1 MLITQRN
8 GTRPAAFIN
17 FMKNTYNEKT
27 RLMDIMKIIFDP
39 SRTGFKSVAS
49 YDKLPSGG
57 MHEVWTDSDS
67 LLIAESYY
75 DEFIE
80 RVKNEIN

>member
-1 MLITQRN
+1 MLITSPN
-8 GTRPAAFIN
+8 GMRHAAFIN

-27 RLMDIMKIIFDP
+27 RLLDIMKIIFDP
-39 SRTGFKSVAS
+39 SRAGFKSVTS
-49 YDKLPSGG
+49 YDKLPSDG

-75 DEFIE
+75 DEFIK